1 MYFFSKQILSYTYNS
16 STVTPKNVN
25 GLEIHKYFKDFMYV
39 CIAWMMPLIL
49 LQYIYSQS
57 APFFGIF
64 AAAGSEMLKL
74 QILFFIHFFM
84 VFVVVNKLIS
94 FEYQHI
100 CMNQGQTDPFV
111 HINYTCR
118 QPFSIN
124 FQQDTVTL
132 HSGDKF
138 YFPFRFERQFID
150 LN

>member
-1 MYFFSKQILSYTYNS
+1 
-16 STVTPKNVN
+16 
-25 GLEIHKYFKDFMYV
+25 MYV
-39 CIAWMMPLIL
+39 CMVWMMPLIL

-111 HINYTCR
+111 HIHYTCR

-132 HSGDKF
+132 HSGDKGPSLDRLLF
-138 YFPFRFERQFID
+138 SFLCGYKCPDYLEMCSICQMKGKCMDYKVFMSNIQISEV
-150 LN
+150 